1 MRNSAWYHKLWRN
14 KFDSFPVKDTSDAA
28 WAGMHKLLN
37 EQMPVSTAGGHGPH
51 VSTGAKLFKIIGY
64 TLSVAV
70 TASTVG
76 YFAVLK
82 PKNKQK
88 ELHKKIRPILVDSTP
103 VDSNKVLN
111 YNEIADTATIKDSIS
126 EAKDSINVALEQDK
140 AVDRAAT
147 ELLKQTKH
155 MESITS
161 SADRANAVSPFKNG
175 HGVTQRQGQFKSPE
189 NLRTATLKATSKVDA
204 SRNIVQKADG
214 SFTKGAN
221 LLLVPR
227 GFQQSYTFS
236 HLPSSSSIF
245 NQNIALQVYRTS
257 DLQNASSIN
266 SNNMKGRNRDK
277 ADRHTLDKNQKVKNA
292 RSGKNKTTKTKQED
306 KTEPVYN
313 YGISTGMNVQKDNS
327 SFYAGIFGTYALNK
341 KWKLA
346 VGLNLNSNQKIEGQ
360 FTHPSYYRPD
370 SLPPFTIAATRKV
383 ITIDIP
389 LTAAYKL
396 SKHID
401 LKAGPIVSF
410 TGKPSKII
418 TRLNPI
424 ADPRDTLYHSKQI
437 DSTLVNTNANKVNI
451 GITGGISI
459 HIKQF
464 DINGSYQWL
473 TPYKVSN
480 SLGSFKQINQVF
492 RIGVGYR
499 FK

>member
-14 KFDSFPVKDTSDAA
+14 KFDSFPIKDTPDAS

-37 EQMPVSTAGGHGPH
+37 EQMPASTVGGHGPNI
-51 VSTGAKLFKIIGY
+51 STGAKLFKVIGY

-70 TASTVG
+70 TASTIG

-88 ELHKKIRPILVDSTP
+88 ELQKKIKPILVDSVP
-103 VDSNKVLN
+103 ADSNKVLN
-111 YNEIADTATIKDSIS
+111 YNEIADTATIKDSIHG
-126 EAKDSINVALEQDK
+126 AGDPINIAVGQNK
-140 AVDRAAT
+140 AVGHDT
-147 ELLKQTKH
+147 TGLLKQSR
-155 MESITS
+155 SIENVTS
-161 SADRANAVSPFKNG
+161 PAAKMDAISSFKNG
-175 HGVTQRQGQFKSPE
+175 RAVTKRPDQFKSAG
-189 NLRTATLKATSKVDA
+189 NSGTAMLKADSKADA
-204 SRNIVQKADG
+204 HRNIVQKTD
-214 SFTKGAN
+214 SPFTKGTN
-221 LLLVPR
+221 LLLAPK
-227 GFQQSYTFS
+227 GFHQRDAFS
-236 HLPSSSSIF
+236 HLPSSISIL
-245 NQNIALQVYRTS
+245 NQNRALQVYTANE
-257 DLQNASSIN
+257 LQNSSSVN
-266 SNNMKGRNRDK
+266 SNKREGRNRDG
-277 ADRHTLDKNQKVKNA
+277 ADRITPDKIQKVKNT
-292 RSGKNKTTKTKQED
+292 RQGKIKTVKNKQED
-306 KTEPVYN
+306 KAEPGYN
-313 YGISTGMNVQKDNS
+313 YGITTGMNMQKGNS

-341 KWKLA
+341 KWKLSA
-346 VGLNLNSNQKIEGQ
+346 GLNLNSYQKIEGQ

-370 SLPPFTIAATRKV
+370 SLPPFTITATRKV

-401 LKAGPIVSF
+401 LKAGPIISF

-480 SLGSFKQINQVF
+480 SLGSFKQGNQVF
-492 RIGVGYR
+492 RVGIGYR

>member
-37 EQMPVSTAGGHGPH
+37 EQMPVSTVGGHGPH

-88 ELHKKIRPILVDSTP
+88 DLHKKIKPIVVDSTP

-147 ELLKQTKH
+147 ELLKQTKR
-155 MESITS
+155 MENITS
-161 SADRANAVSPFKNG
+161 SADRANAVSPFKNE
-175 HGVTQRQGQFKSPE
+175 HGVTQRQGQFKSSE
-189 NLRTATLKATSKVDA
+189 NFGPGILKPDSKAEVHRNLVQEVDG
-204 SRNIVQKADG
+204 Q
-214 SFTKGAN
+214 FTKGTN
-221 LLLVPR
+221 VLLAPK
-227 GFQQSYTFS
+227 GFQQGDILA
-236 HLPSSSSIF
+236 HLPSSVSII
-245 NQNIALQVYRTS
+245 NRNTALPVYRAS

-266 SNNMKGRNRDK
+266 GNNKKGRNHDK
-277 ADRHTLDKNQKVKNA
+277 ADRQTLNKNQKVKNA

-389 LTAAYKL
+389 LTAAYEL

-401 LKAGPIVSF
+401 LKAGPIISF

-437 DSTLVNTNANKVNI
+437 DSTLVNTNANKVNF

-480 SLGSFKQINQVF
+480 SLGSFKQSNQVF

>member
-14 KFDSFPVKDTSDAA
+14 KFDSFPVKDTPDAA
-28 WAGMHKLLN
+28 WTGMHKLLN

-88 ELHKKIRPILVDSTP
+88 ELKKKIKPILVDSTP
-103 VDSNKVLN
+103 VDSNKVLH
-111 YNEIADTATIKDSIS
+111 YNEIVDKTLIKDSTTGTG
-126 EAKDSINVALEQDK
+126 DSVNVTAERDK
-140 AVDRAAT
+140 AVDPTAA
-147 ELLKQTKH
+147 ELLKQAMR
-155 MESITS
+155 MENITS
-161 SADRANAVSPFKNG
+161 SAAKSNAVSPFKNE
-175 HGVTQRQGQFKSPE
+175 HGVTQRPGQFKSSGNFGPGI
-189 NLRTATLKATSKVDA
+189 LKPDSKVEGH
-204 SRNIVQKADG
+204 RNIVQEVDG
-214 SFTKGAN
+214 QFTKGTN
-221 LLLVPR
+221 VLLAPK
-227 GFQQSYTFS
+227 GFQQGDILA
-236 HLPSSSSIF
+236 HLPSSVSIINRNTALPVYSS
-245 NQNIALQVYRTS
+245 S
-257 DLQNASSIN
+257 DLQNASLVN
-266 SNNMKGRNRDK
+266 SNNSKGRNLDRT
-277 ADRHTLDKNQKVKNA
+277 DRHTLDKNQKVKNT
-292 RSGKNKTTKTKQED
+292 RPGKIKTTQTKRED
-306 KTEPVYN
+306 KTEPTYN

-327 SFYAGIFGTYALNK
+327 SFYAGIFGTWALNK

-370 SLPPFTIAATRKV
+370 SLPPFTITATRKV

-401 LKAGPIVSF
+401 LKAGPIISF

-418 TRLNPI
+418 SRLNPI

-437 DSTLVNTNANKVNI
+437 DSTLVNTNVNKINI

-459 HIKQF
+459 HVKQF

-499 FK
+499 FR